1 MGSVDETATLFDVPS
16 GVRLGDSLHG
26 EWARLRPDGTEV
38 AASVSNGVLLWDLDP
53 GRQFEA
59 VCRIAGRDL
68 TEGEWE
74 TYLADLGAPRSTCG
88 SG

>member
-1 MGSVDETATLFDVPS
+1 MPS

-26 EWARLRPDGTEV
+26 EWARLRPDGAEV
-38 AASVSNGVLLWDLDP
+38 AASVSDGVVLWDLDP

-74 TYLADLGAPRSTCG
+74 TYLADLGAPRSTCS